1 MKRRN
6 YSRKGAGMQR
16 KDFESRGRG
25 VPTSV
30 VLANCHPER
39 GDLSCEATAK
49 QEGSSEIPQRAST
62 WPYWILH
69 FVQNDNPDLKT
80 PHGRAPTAGL
90 AAG

>member
-39 GDLSCEATAK
+39 G
-49 QEGSSEIPQRAST
+49 EGSSEIPQRAST